1 MASDEKTIRS
11 VITPNDQFLRTV
23 FSTSKAYF
31 IDIYQREY
39 KWTPE
44 NVETLLRDIE
54 ARFSTGT
61 CDQTDP
67 KKIQAA
73 VQEHFEPYFLNT
85 YLTHS
90 TANNI
95 FIVDGQQRLTTFLL
109 ILIRLYQILKTFE
122 DEKDQEEDN
131 SYFKQ
136 KTFSSNVLEKLIF
149 ETDDFGDADRF
160 KIFNENREKTFR
172 QIVKDE
178 QVMPTDETQKRISD
192 NFKKICDY
200 FEDFLVSKDHPDRYD
215 ITKITYYITYLLDR
229 ISIVEIKI
237 EKQQNVATIF
247 EVVNDRGLGLKP
259 YEILKG
265 KLIGNLPPSMKEKAN
280 EVWTQ
285 LQNDYFNAEI
295 KKSTES
301 KLDLDYF
308 FSTFFRAKF
317 AGSEDDYEKF
327 DRARDYHYE
336 VYHNP
341 KIGNYFKDFKDSEF
355 LYNRI
360 VKDIKYYAE
369 LYLNLRTSYQNEFLI
384 YNKLLDQNQQYLLI
398 LSCINAEDGDKEEK
412 ITAIARKFEQFHAI
426 MRFLNVY
433 DSNEFQRMLYPINRD
448 IRNRS
453 IEDAEAVFDKALIQK
468 LEEKEVIREGE
479 IKKVSDLFRYE
490 RFQRAENR
498 WTNFSKYVLMRIDR
512 HLCSLLDKPSY
523 ADSDLEELEKRFNK
537 TTRSRY
543 AMHLEHIYAY
553 NDSNMGLFTD
563 ERGFFDEQQFKDIR
577 DRLGMVLLLKD
588 RQNLSS
594 SNEIFTHKVETY
606 KKSNFLWNEMLVG
619 HLHSVDVKR
628 LPEEL
633 QSEPVAPDSTGAF
646 PKDKVDERQQLL
658 FNVIKRIW
666 CDSVPSSTQVS
677 FNVGDES
684 TVVN

>member
-1 MASDEKTIRS
+1 MVNNEKTIRS

-54 ARFSTGT
+54 DRFSTGT

-109 ILIRLYQILKTFE
+109 ILIRLCQILKTFE
-122 DEKDQEEDN
+122 DDKDHEEN
-131 SYFKQ
+131 NPYFKQ
-136 KTFSSNVLEKLIF
+136 KTFSSNALEKLIF

-160 KIFNENREKTFR
+160 KIFNENRETTFR
-172 QIVKDE
+172 QIVKEE
-178 QVMPTDETQKRISD
+178 QVTPTDETQKRISD
-192 NFKKICDY
+192 NFKKIREY
-200 FEDFLVSKDHPDRYD
+200 FEDFLASKDHPDRYD
-215 ITKITYYITYLLDR
+215 INKITYYITYLLDR

-237 EKQQNVATIF
+237 EKQENVATIF

-265 KLIGNLPPSMKEKAN
+265 KLIGNLPPAMKEKAN
-280 EVWTQ
+280 KVWTQ

-295 KKSTES
+295 KNSTEA

-317 AGSEDDYEKF
+317 ADSEDDYEKF
-327 DRARDYHYE
+327 DRDRDYHYE
-336 VYHNP
+336 VYRNP
-341 KIGNYFKDFKDSEF
+341 KIREYFKDFSDPEHLHS
-355 LYNRI
+355 RI
-360 VKDIKYYAE
+360 VRDIKYYAE
-369 LYLNLRTSYQNEFLI
+369 LYLDLRTSYQNEFLI

-398 LSCINAEDGDKEEK
+398 LSCVKLGDEIMDQKV
-412 ITAIARKFEQFHAI
+412 TAIARKFDQFHSI
-426 MRFLNVY
+426 MRFLDVY

-448 IRNRS
+448 IRDQS
-453 IEDAEAVFDKALIQK
+453 ITEAESVFDKALIQK
-468 LEEKEVIREGE
+468 LEEKEVIRQGDIE
-479 IKKVSDLFRYE
+479 KVSDLFKYE
-490 RFQRAENR
+490 RFAGVKNR

-512 HLCSLLDKPSY
+512 YLYSLLDKPSY
-523 ADSDLEELEKRFNK
+523 ASDNLVELEDRFNK
-537 TTRSRY
+537 NTRRRRG
-543 AMHLEHIYAY
+543 MHLEHIYAY
-553 NDSNMGLFTD
+553 NDPNRSLFTD
-563 ERGFFDEQQFKDIR
+563 EVGWFDEQRFKDIR
-577 DRLGMVLLLKD
+577 DRLGMVLLLQDK
-588 RQNLSS
+588 QNLSS
-594 SNEIFTHKVETY
+594 GNEIYTDKIETY
-606 KKSNFLWNEMLVG
+606 KKSNFLWNEILVG
-619 HLHSVDVKR
+619 HLPKVHIAQ
-628 LPEEL
+628 LPDEL
-633 QSEPVAPDSTGAF
+633 KCEPVGPDNTGAF
-646 PKDKVDERQQLL
+646 PIDKVDDRQQLL
-658 FNVIKRIW
+658 FYAIKHVW
-666 CDSVPSSTQVS
+666 CEDSVP
-677 FNVGDES
+677 
-684 TVVN
+684 

>member
-1 MASDEKTIRS
+1 MANNEKTIRS

-23 FSTSKAYF
+23 FSNSKAYF

-61 CDQTDP
+61 RDQSDP

-109 ILIRLYQILKTFE
+109 ILVRLYQTLKAFE
-122 DEKDQEEDN
+122 NGKDHEEDN
-131 SYFKQ
+131 PYFEQ

-160 KIFNENREKTFR
+160 KIFNENREQTFR
-172 QIVKDE
+172 QIVEDE
-178 QVMPTDETQKRISD
+178 QIIPMDETQKRISE
-192 NFKKICDY
+192 NFKTIRDY
-200 FEDFLVSKDHPDRYD
+200 FQGFLVRKDNPELYD

-247 EVVNDRGLGLKP
+247 EVVNDRGVGLKS

-265 KLIGNLPPSMKEKAN
+265 KLIGNLPPDMKEKAN
-280 EVWTQ
+280 KVWTR
-285 LQNDYFNAEI
+285 LQDEYFNAENN
-295 KKSTES
+295 STES

-317 AGSEDDYEKF
+317 AGSEGDYEKF
-327 DRARDYHYE
+327 DRSRHYHYE
-336 VYHNP
+336 VYHNQE
-341 KIGNYFKDFKDSEF
+341 IGNYFKDFKDPES
-355 LYNRI
+355 LNDRI
-360 VKDIKYYAE
+360 VRDIKYYAE
-369 LYLNLRTSYQNEFLI
+369 LYLKLRTSYQNEFLI

-398 LSCINAEDGDKEEK
+398 LSCITSEDGDEEEK
-412 ITAIARKFEQFHAI
+412 ITAVARKFEQFHAI

-448 IRNRS
+448 IRDRS
-453 IEDAEAVFDKALIQK
+453 IKDAEAVFDKALIQK

-479 IKKVSDLFRYE
+479 IKKVSGLFRYE

-512 HLCSLLDKPSY
+512 YLYSLLDKPSY
-523 ADSDLEELEKRFNK
+523 ASDGLEELEDRFNK
-537 TTRSRY
+537 NTRRRHG
-543 AMHLEHIYAY
+543 MHLEHIYAH
-553 NDSNMGLFTD
+553 NDSNRALFTD
-563 ERGFFDEQQFKDIR
+563 DRGWFDEQRFNDLR
-577 DRLGMVLLLKD
+577 NRLGMVLLLKD
-588 RQNLSS
+588 KQNLSS
-594 SNEIFTHKVETY
+594 GNEVYTDKIETY

-619 HLHSVDVKR
+619 HLPSVDMAK
-628 LPEEL
+628 LPDEL
-633 QSEPVAPDSTGAF
+633 KYEPIRPDNAGAF
-646 PKDKVDERQQLL
+646 PIDKVDDRQRLL
-658 FNVIKRIW
+658 FNVIKQIW
-666 CDSVPSSTQVS
+666 CDSVP
-677 FNVGDES
+677 
-684 TVVN
+684 

>member
-1 MASDEKTIRS
+1 MVNNEKTIRS

-44 NVETLLRDIE
+44 NVVTLLRDIE

-67 KKIQAA
+67 KKIQVA

-122 DEKDQEEDN
+122 NEKDHEEN
-131 SYFKQ
+131 NPYFKQ
-136 KTFSSNVLEKLIF
+136 KTFSSNALEKLIF

-172 QIVKDE
+172 QLVNDE
-178 QVMPTDETQKRISD
+178 EVMATDETQNRISD
-192 NFKKICDY
+192 NFKTIYNY
-200 FEDFLVSKDHPDRYD
+200 FEDFFVSKDDPDQYD

-265 KLIGNLPPSMKEKAN
+265 KLIGNLPPPMKEKAN
-280 EVWTQ
+280 KVWTQ

-295 KKSTES
+295 KNSTES

-336 VYHNP
+336 VYHDP
-341 KIGNYFKDFKDSEF
+341 KISSYFKDFKDSEF
-355 LYNRI
+355 LYDRI

-369 LYLNLRTSYQNEFLI
+369 LYLKLRTSYQNEFLI

-426 MRFLNVY
+426 MRLLNVY
-433 DSNEFQRMLYPINRD
+433 DSNEFQRMLYPINRN

-523 ADSDLEELEKRFNK
+523 ANGDLEELEGRFNK
-537 TTRSRY
+537 TTRRRY
-543 AMHLEHIYAY
+543 GMHLEHIYAY
-553 NDSNMGLFTD
+553 NDSNMELFTD
-563 ERGFFDEQQFKDIR
+563 ERGFFDEQQFKDTR

-594 SNEIFTHKVETY
+594 SNEIYTHKIETY
-606 KKSNFLWNEMLVG
+606 TKSNFLWNEMLVG
-619 HLHSVDVKR
+619 HLPSVDVKV
-628 LPEEL
+628 LPEKL
-633 QSEPVAPDSTGAF
+633 ISEPVEPDSTGAF
-646 PKDKVDERQQLL
+646 PKDRVDDRQQLL
-658 FNVIKRIW
+658 FNAIKRIW
-666 CDSVPSSTQVS
+666 CDSVP
-677 FNVGDES
+677 
-684 TVVN
+684 

>member
-44 NVETLLRDIE
+44 NVETLLRDIQ

-67 KKIQAA
+67 EKIQAA

-90 TANNI
+90 TATTI
-95 FIVDGQQRLTTFLL
+95 YIVDGQQRLTTLLL

-122 DEKDQEEDN
+122 GEKNHEEDDP
-131 SYFKQ
+131 YFKQ
-136 KTFSSNVLEKLIF
+136 KTFSSKTLEKLIF
-149 ETDDFGDADRF
+149 ESNDFGDAARF
-160 KIFNENREKTFR
+160 KIFNENREKIFH
-172 QIVKDE
+172 QIVKYE
-178 QVMPTDETQKRISD
+178 QVTPTDETQKRICD
-192 NFKKICDY
+192 NFEIVCNY
-200 FEDFLVSKDHPDRYD
+200 FRDFLGSKDHPDRYD

-265 KLIGNLPPSMKEKAN
+265 KLIGNLPLPMKEKAN
-280 EVWTQ
+280 KVWTQ

-295 KKSTES
+295 KNSTES

-317 AGSEDDYEKF
+317 AGSENDYEKF
-327 DRARDYHYE
+327 DRERDYHYE
-336 VYHNP
+336 VYRDP
-341 KIGNYFKDFKDSEF
+341 KIGSYFKYFTDSEL

-426 MRFLNVY
+426 LRFLNVY
-433 DSNEFQRMLYPINRD
+433 DSNDFQRMLYPINRE

-468 LEEKEVIREGE
+468 LEEKEVIPEGE
-479 IKKVSDLFRYE
+479 IKKVSDLFKYE

-523 ADSDLEELEKRFNK
+523 AGDDLEKLEEYFNK
-537 TTRSRY
+537 TTRRRY
-543 AMHLEHIYAY
+543 GMHLEHIYAY
-553 NDSNMGLFTD
+553 NNPNMALFTD
-563 ERGFFDEQQFKDIR
+563 ENGFDEQQFKDVR
-577 DRLGMVLLLKD
+577 ERLGMVLLLKD
-588 RQNLSS
+588 KQNISS
-594 SNEIFTHKVETY
+594 SNEIYTHKMDTY

-619 HLHSVDVKR
+619 HLHSVDAKR

-633 QSEPVAPDSTGAF
+633 QSKPVMPDSTGAF
-646 PKDKVDERQQLL
+646 PKDKVDERQRLL
-658 FNVIKRIW
+658 FNAIKRIW
-666 CDSVPSSTQVS
+666 CASVPSSTQVS
-677 FNVGDES
+677 F
-684 TVVN
+684 